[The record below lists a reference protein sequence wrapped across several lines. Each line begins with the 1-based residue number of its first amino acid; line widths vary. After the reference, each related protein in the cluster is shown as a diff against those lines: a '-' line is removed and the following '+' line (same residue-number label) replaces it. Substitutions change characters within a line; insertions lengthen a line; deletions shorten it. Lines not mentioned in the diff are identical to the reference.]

1 MSSDEKSLHSTHSDN
16 DRSQKLT
23 FAIFE
28 LRWAKT
34 EHNKTYLEMVSI
46 SMGSPLG
53 AEVSILLYS
62 ILIRN

>member
-1 MSSDEKSLHSTHSDN
+1 MSAKFPRGGSKPILSHPSI
-16 DRSQKLT
+16 T

-34 EHNKTYLEMVSI
+34 EHNKTYIEMVSI

-53 AEVSILLYS
+53 AEVFTLLYS